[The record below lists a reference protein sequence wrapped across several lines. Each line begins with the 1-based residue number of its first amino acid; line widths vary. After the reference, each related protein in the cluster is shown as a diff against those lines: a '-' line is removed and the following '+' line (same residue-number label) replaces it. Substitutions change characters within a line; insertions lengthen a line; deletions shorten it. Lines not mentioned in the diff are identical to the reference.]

1 MEKMFVEKAKELK
14 KLLDGKDSGDI
25 QNYMEVV
32 KKYEKYSIQELH
44 KIIMEKAKE
53 NKTVI
58 EK

>member
-1 MEKMFVEKAKELK
+1 MFVEKAKELK